1 MTCFTRISTG
11 VALLTF
17 VIAAMPVD
25 VNAQRS
31 GVEIWSQS
39 CGNCHAIQPA
49 NRYTADQWETIMQN
63 MQLITRMTDD
73 ETTAILGFLKGGAK
87 TLATA
92 LPLPEPSVT
101 VLAST
106 DPAPWLTAL
115 DPETDYAQQ
124 CAACHGN
131 GGQGNGPAAIAFN
144 PKPTNLVDPEFLESR
159 TDEDLISVIVEGRD
173 AMPGFRG
180 LLTADQV
187 AELVAYIRQMEQEQK
202 KR

>member
-1 MTCFTRISTG
+1 MTCFTRLSTG
-11 VALLTF
+11 AALLTF

-25 VNAQRS
+25 VSAQRS
-31 GVEIWSQS
+31 GVTIWSQT
-39 CGNCHAIQPA
+39 CGNCHMIQPA
-49 NRYTADQWETIMQN
+49 NRYTVDQWETMMQN
-63 MQLITRMTDD
+63 MQLHARLTDD
-73 ETTAILGFLKGGAK
+73 EATAVLNFLKSGAK
-87 TLATA
+87 ILATA
-92 LPLPEPSVT
+92 SPPPEPAVT

-106 DPAPWLTAL
+106 EPAPWLTAL

-159 TDEDLISVIVEGRD
+159 TDEALISVIVEGRD

-187 AELVAYIRQMEQEQK
+187 AALVVYIRQMEEEQK